1 MKYGMIFPM
10 NCQNIKTLKR
20 SFYGSCIVT
29 NSLDPDQAQHFG
41 SKQFAKVISRRRQR
55 VIMIKQKGRIDI

>member
-20 SFYGSCIVT
+20 SFYGSSIVT

-41 SKQFAKVISRRRQR
+41 SKLLSADGGNDKTQWMNTYMR
-55 VIMIKQKGRIDI
+55 V